1 MQRFIAI
8 APVVKLDNME
18 SKLIQDL
25 KENVRVVNGV
35 KNTLGMEVM
44 TKSSMNNLC
53 AATFLKSALGT
64 YGSAKVIE
72 KLSDSD
78 PSLIS

>member
-1 MQRFIAI
+1 
-8 APVVKLDNME
+8 
-18 SKLIQDL
+18 
-25 KENVRVVNGV
+25 
-35 KNTLGMEVM
+35 M